1 MNNIS
6 LIPKKEKDSRNL
18 PRFVTFQGPKLELS
32 ALTKMG
38 LGLIAAVIAV
48 TGGFYFWKYRLNK
61 EVASFNTE
69 LQRLTSQRDMSLESR
84 LNNLNNILEVFKGIL
99 DDHRYWSQVFKT
111 LGEKTLNTVTFKSF
125 DGNDDD
131 SVFLLTGRAP
141 SYGVLAQQIKI
152 LEDTAQV
159 SSVKASNIGLA
170 EDGRVDFTLAV
181 SFSKD
186 LIKRK

>member
-6 LIPKKEKDSRNL
+6 LIPKKEKDSRSL

-32 ALTKMG
+32 ALAK
-38 LGLIAAVIAV
+38 LGLALIAV
-48 TGGFYFWKYRLNK
+48 ALAVTAGFYFWRYRLNK
-61 EVASFNTE
+61 QVASFNTE

-84 LNNLNNILEVFKGIL
+84 LNNLNSILEVFKGIL
-99 DDHRYWSQVFKT
+99 DDHRYWSQVFKM
-111 LGEKTLNTVTFKSF
+111 LEEKTLNTVTFKSF
-125 DGNDDD
+125 DGGDGDA
-131 SVFLLTGRAP
+131 VVLLAGRAP

-159 SSVKASNIGLA
+159 NSVKASNIGLA
-170 EDGRVDFTLAV
+170 EDGRVDFNLAV